1 VAALR
6 AILRALRRA
15 VSRDLMTLWSIKVNN
30 FFLFVLLL
38 VYGAMESGVEPK
50 AAEPLLLLLGILVLL
65 PASSDPLAKIPPSR
79 LALWPLRT
87 TQRVSLRFGS
97 LLLSPVLWLT
107 FALLW
112 KTSRVSTALG
122 FVAFAIGLQVV
133 MSVSAGLARSTPF
146 WNPLRYSPQF
156 PGRLGGL
163 IRNNLREML
172 TLLDFYV
179 ALMLSVGGSYY
190 AHFTS
195 NPDPSAP
202 GVISVLIALALS
214 TFAQSVFGLEL
225 GRGMTRYHLLPL
237 RGWEILLA
245 KDVAF
250 LALLVAL
257 LAPLSIGPGLTFG
270 LAALALGHHSSLYQ
284 RIVLKRWRFAGGRL
298 LPVGAAQAVGG
309 FGLGFAET
317 QFGATVL
324 LPVAA
329 LWVISIY
336 SYGRCW
342 EKQ

>member
-6 AILRALRRA
+6 AILKALRRA

-38 VYGAMESGVEPK
+38 VYGALESGVEPK
-50 AAEPLLLLLGILVLL
+50 SAEPLLLLLGLLILL

-79 LALWPLRT
+79 LALWPLHVS
-87 TQRVSLRFGS
+87 QRVSLRLGS
-97 LLLSPVLWLT
+97 LMLSPVLWLT

-112 KTSRVSTALG
+112 KASSVSTALG
-122 FVAFAIGLQVV
+122 FVGFAVGIQTL
-133 MSVSAGLARSTPF
+133 MSLSVGLARSAPA
-146 WNPLRYSPQF
+146 WNPLRCIPQF
-156 PGRLGGL
+156 PGRMGGL

-190 AHFTS
+190 CRFAL

-202 GVISVLIALALS
+202 GVLSVLVALAFS
-214 TFAQSVFGLEL
+214 TFAQSLFGLEL
-225 GRGMTRYHLLPL
+225 GPGMTRYHLLPL
-237 RGWEILLA
+237 RGWEILMA

-250 LALLVAL
+250 LALLLVL
-257 LAPLSIGPGLTFG
+257 IAPLSIGPGLTFG

-284 RIVLKRWRFAGGRL
+284 RIVLKSWRFAGGRL
-298 LPVGAAQAVGG
+298 LPVGAIQAVGG
-309 FGLGFAET
+309 FGLGFAEI

-324 LPVAA
+324 VPVAA
-329 LWVISIY
+329 LWVLSVY
-336 SYGRCW
+336 FYGRCW
-342 EKQ
+342 EKL